1 MLTAANLQ
9 AGCGAS
15 ASLSASWLPTIQAA
29 CDQYQINTPKRLAA
43 FLATIGVESEY
54 LTAVQENLNYS
65 AEGLAACWPHLF
77 AGPNAL
83 ANSIARNP
91 EAIANNAYAGLNG
104 NGDVDSGNGWTYR
117 GRGLIEIT
125 GLNNY
130 ARCAA
135 LMGIDVVN
143 NPDLLL
149 KPTYAALSAA
159 WFWSDNNLNQYADAS
174 EFSMLSKAVNCGN
187 PNSPVTPNGMP
198 ERMKLYVAA
207 RTSLGC

>member
-65 AEGLAACWPHLF
+65 AQGLAACWPRLF
-77 AGPNAL
+77 AGPNDL
-83 ANSIARNP
+83 ANSIAHNQ
-91 EAIANNAYAGLNG
+91 EAIANHAYANLNG
-104 NGDVDSGNGWTYR
+104 NGDADSGNGWTYR

-159 WFWSDNNLNQYADAS
+159 WFWSDNKLNALADSGSFTAI
-174 EFSMLSKAVNCGN
+174 SKVVNCGN
-187 PNSPVTPNGMP
+187 PNSSRTPNGMP
-198 ERMKLYVAA
+198 ERLKLYSAA
-207 RTSLGC
+207 CASLGL